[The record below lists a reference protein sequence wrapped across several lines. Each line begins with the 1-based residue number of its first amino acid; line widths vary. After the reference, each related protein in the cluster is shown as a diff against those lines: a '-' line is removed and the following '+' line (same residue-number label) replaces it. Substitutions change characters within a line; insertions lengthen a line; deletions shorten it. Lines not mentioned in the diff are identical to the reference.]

1 MADPARPSRLQVLAV
16 CAVAVMALSTASI
29 FIKKAQVTTPS
40 LVVAAYRLAFSALLL
55 LPFAL
60 TRGRAELRRLTRRD
74 LVLALISGVFLA
86 LHFATW
92 IASLEYTSVT
102 SSVVIVCTSPLFVA
116 LLAPFTLR
124 EPLTVAVAAGV
135 GLAVVGGA
143 LVGLSDAAG
152 LNTLAAGFTGN
163 RLLGNLLALAGA
175 ITVAGY
181 FLIGRRLRATLSLLP
196 YVFLTYGTAAVVL
209 LVALPLAGH
218 AYTGYAP
225 ATYFWCVLL
234 ALVPQLIGHST
245 FNWVLRFVPAAN
257 VAVLVLG
264 EPVGTIVLA
273 YFVLAER
280 PELLQLA
287 GAALILS
294 GIYLVSRRGLRGQG
308 PTQE

>member
-1 MADPARPSRLQVLAV
+1 MR
-16 CAVAVMALSTASI
+16 
-29 FIKKAQVTTPS
+29 
-40 LVVAAYRLAFSALLL
+40 
-55 LPFAL
+55 
-60 TRGRAELRRLTRRD
+60 
-74 LVLALISGVFLA
+74 
-86 LHFATW
+86 
-92 IASLEYTSVT
+92 
-102 SSVVIVCTSPLFVA
+102 
-116 LLAPFTLR
+116 
-124 EPLTVAVAAGV
+124 
-135 GLAVVGGA
+135 
-143 LVGLSDAAG
+143 
-152 LNTLAAGFTGN
+152 
-163 RLLGNLLALAGA
+163 
-175 ITVAGY
+175 
-181 FLIGRRLRATLSLLP
+181 
-196 YVFLTYGTAAVVL
+196 
-209 LVALPLAGH
+209 
-218 AYTGYAP
+218 P